1 MKNFLLEDVKK
12 IPLSHKIS
20 EQYNEQEVLVVQYNE
35 VIRAISNLFII
46 FYEKVLSIKKHSQAK
61 IK

>member
-1 MKNFLLEDVKK
+1 MKNFNFLLEDVKK

-46 FYEKVLSIKKHSQAK
+46 FYEKVLSIKKHS
-61 IK
+61 